1 MDTQLHTLIVDA
13 QNGDLDAFGAI
24 VKRFQGMAYASA
36 YAMVDDAHLAEDV
49 AQEAF
54 MEAYLNL
61 PRLREIDAFPGWFRR
76 IVLKQGDRLLRGKH
90 LTTIPLD
97 VPMEYDISIDELN
110 PAAVVE
116 VRERERLV
124 HRAIEALPEHERIVT
139 VLFYSSGY
147 ALREIATFLEV

>member
-24 VKRFQGMAYASA
+24 VQRFQGMAYASA

-90 LTTIPLD
+90 TVTQSLETGLA
-97 VPMEYDISIDELN
+97 YDIPMIEIN
-110 PAAVVE
+110 PATVFE
-116 VRERERLV
+116 VREREQLV
-124 HRAIEALPEHERIVT
+124 HRAIESLPEHERIVT
-139 VLFYSSGY
+139 MLFYSSGY
-147 ALREIATFLEV
+147 